1 VALGVALLLQFLHF
15 RDASVPLL
23 LFAVAISS
31 WYGGTGPAVL
41 AVVLSMISFY
51 WYFVEPVRTPY
62 FYSSEVPYFIFFAAF
77 ATLMS
82 WFSAIRRRVESGL
95 RDQAD
100 LLNLTHDAVFVM
112 DMDGVLKY
120 WNRGAKE
127 RYGWTA
133 DQAVGRVVHDL
144 LKTVFPSPLG
154 EVKAAVMRAGR
165 WEGELLHTKKDGSQ
179 LVVASRWALQR
190 DERHTPVAILETNND
205 ITERKGAEETVR
217 RHEAELRQVLDVA
230 PHLVAVFGPDR
241 QRLYANQP
249 TLDYLDV

>member
-1 VALGVALLLQFLHF
+1 MMHMNPSGTGASESETHQRSGLLRLIALRHYGLAVFSVAVALGVALLLQFLHF

-112 DMDGVLKY
+112 DMDGVIKY
-120 WNRGAKE
+120 WNRGAEE

-133 DQAVGRVVHDL
+133 
-144 LKTVFPSPLG
+144 
-154 EVKAAVMRAGR
+154 
-165 WEGELLHTKKDGSQ
+165 
-179 LVVASRWALQR
+179 
-190 DERHTPVAILETNND
+190 
-205 ITERKGAEETVR
+205 
-217 RHEAELRQVLDVA
+217 
-230 PHLVAVFGPDR
+230 
-241 QRLYANQP
+241 
-249 TLDYLDV
+249 